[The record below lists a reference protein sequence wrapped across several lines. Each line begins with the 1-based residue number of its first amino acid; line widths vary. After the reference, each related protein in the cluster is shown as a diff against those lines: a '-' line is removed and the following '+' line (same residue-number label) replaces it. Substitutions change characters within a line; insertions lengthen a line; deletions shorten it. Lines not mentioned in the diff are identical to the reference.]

1 MDINIQNKI
10 SDKNIE
16 VEKEQKNFLE
26 KTLGGII
33 NTGLDV
39 GIKFLL
45 PDFIEDEVIQI
56 KDSILKN
63 GFKEGLNTAIDE
75 AINLG
80 KSALGIFTG
89 KFDDISQ
96 MQKAVETGGI
106 IDSISNGIDTALN
119 KISNNGKLNDNITKV
134 LKKGKNLILD
144 NISSNIEAMI
154 VNQENEIN
162 KFEESINNW
171 KNAYENR
178 DFDLMENEM
187 NNVNKYLEK
196 IMPLEN
202 LIKEA
207 RTIENIHNL
216 IKNNNKNFDI
226 NEVEL
231 EAANVLV

>member
-1 MDINIQNKI
+1 MDISIQNEI

-26 KTLGGII
+26 TTLGGII

-96 MQKAVETGGI
+96 MQKAIETGGI
-106 IDSISNGIDTALN
+106 IDSISNGIDIGLN
-119 KISNNGKLNDNITKV
+119 KISSNGKLNKNITNV
-134 LKKGKNLILD
+134 IKKGKNLILD
-144 NISSNIEAMI
+144 NISNNIEKMI
-154 VNQENEIN
+154 VKQGNEIN

-171 KNAYENR
+171 KNAYENK
-178 DFDLMENEM
+178 DFNLMEKEIK
-187 NNVNKYLEK
+187 NVNKYIEK

-226 NEVEL
+226 SEVEL

>member
-1 MDINIQNKI
+1 MDISIQNEI

-26 KTLGGII
+26 TTLGGII

-144 NISSNIEAMI
+144 NISSNIEEMI

-226 NEVEL
+226 SEVEL

>member
-26 KTLGGII
+26 TTLGGII

-96 MQKAVETGGI
+96 MQKAIETGGI
-106 IDSISNGIDTALN
+106 IDSISNGIDIGLN
-119 KISNNGKLNDNITKV
+119 KISSNGKLNKNITNV
-134 LKKGKNLILD
+134 IKKGKNLILD
-144 NISSNIEAMI
+144 NISNNIEEMI
-154 VNQENEIN
+154 VKQGNEIN

-171 KNAYENR
+171 KNAYENK
-178 DFDLMENEM
+178 DFNLMEKEIK
-187 NNVNKYLEK
+187 NVNKYIEK

-226 NEVEL
+226 SEVEL

>member
-1 MDINIQNKI
+1 MDISIQNEI

-26 KTLGGII
+26 TTLGGII
-33 NTGLDV
+33 NTGLDF

-80 KSALGIFTG
+80 KSAVGIFTG

-96 MQKAVETGGI
+96 MQKAIETGGI
-106 IDSISNGIDTALN
+106 IDSISNGIDIGLN
-119 KISNNGKLNDNITKV
+119 KISSNGKLNKNITNV
-134 LKKGKNLILD
+134 IKKGKNLILD
-144 NISSNIEAMI
+144 NISNNIEEMI
-154 VNQENEIN
+154 VKQGNEIN

-171 KNAYENR
+171 KNAYENK
-178 DFDLMENEM
+178 DFNLMEKEIK
-187 NNVNKYLEK
+187 NVNKYIEK

-226 NEVEL
+226 SEVEL

>member
-1 MDINIQNKI
+1 MDISIQNEI

-26 KTLGGII
+26 TTLGGII

-45 PDFIEDEVIQI
+45 PDFIEDEIIQI

-80 KSALGIFTG
+80 KSAVGIFTG

-106 IDSISNGIDTALN
+106 IDSISNGIDIGLN
-119 KISNNGKLNDNITKV
+119 KISSNGKLNKNITNV
-134 LKKGKNLILD
+134 IKKGKNLILD
-144 NISSNIEAMI
+144 NISSNIEEMI
-154 VNQENEIN
+154 VNQGNEIT

-171 KNAYENR
+171 KNAYEHKE
-178 DFDLMENEM
+178 FDLMENEM
-187 NNVNKYLEK
+187 KNINKYLER

-216 IKNNNKNFDI
+216 IKNNNKNFEI
-226 NEVEL
+226 SEVEL

>member
-1 MDINIQNKI
+1 MDISIQNEI

-26 KTLGGII
+26 TTLGGII

-96 MQKAVETGGI
+96 MQKAIETGGI
-106 IDSISNGIDTALN
+106 IDSISNGIDIGLN
-119 KISNNGKLNDNITKV
+119 KISSNGKLNKNITNV
-134 LKKGKNLILD
+134 IKKGKNLILD
-144 NISSNIEAMI
+144 NISNNIEEMI
-154 VNQENEIN
+154 VKQGNEIN

-171 KNAYENR
+171 KNAYENK
-178 DFDLMENEM
+178 DFNLMEN
-187 NNVNKYLEK
+187 
-196 IMPLEN
+196 
-202 LIKEA
+202 
-207 RTIENIHNL
+207 
-216 IKNNNKNFDI
+216 
-226 NEVEL
+226 
-231 EAANVLV
+231 

>member
-1 MDINIQNKI
+1 MDISIQNEI

-26 KTLGGII
+26 TTLGGII

-96 MQKAVETGGI
+96 MQKAIETGEI
-106 IDSISNGIDTALN
+106 IDSISNGIDIGLN
-119 KISNNGKLNDNITKV
+119 KISSNGKLNKNITNV
-134 LKKGKNLILD
+134 IKKGKNLILD
-144 NISSNIEAMI
+144 NISNNIEEMI
-154 VNQENEIN
+154 VKQGNEIN

-171 KNAYENR
+171 KNAYENK
-178 DFDLMENEM
+178 DFNLMEKEIK
-187 NNVNKYLEK
+187 NVNKYIEK

-226 NEVEL
+226 SEVEL

>member
-1 MDINIQNKI
+1 MDISIQNEI

-16 VEKEQKNFLE
+16 VEKQQKNFLE
-26 KTLGGII
+26 TTLGGII

-80 KSALGIFTG
+80 KSAVGIFTG

-96 MQKAVETGGI
+96 MQKAIETGGI
-106 IDSISNGIDTALN
+106 IDSISNGIDIGLN
-119 KISNNGKLNDNITKV
+119 KISSNGKLNKNITNV
-134 LKKGKNLILD
+134 IKKGKNLILD
-144 NISSNIEAMI
+144 NISNNIEEMI
-154 VNQENEIN
+154 VKQGNEIN

-171 KNAYENR
+171 KNAYENK
-178 DFDLMENEM
+178 DFNLMEKEIK
-187 NNVNKYLEK
+187 NVNKYIEK

-226 NEVEL
+226 SEVEL

>member
-1 MDINIQNKI
+1 MDINIQREI

-16 VEKEQKNFLE
+16 VEKEQKSFLE
-26 KTLGGII
+26 TTLGGII

-45 PDFIEDEVIQI
+45 PDFIEDEVIKI

-96 MQKAVETGGI
+96 MQKVIETGGI
-106 IDSISNGIDTALN
+106 IDSISKGIDVGLS
-119 KISNNGKLNDNITKV
+119 KIRNNGKLNENITNIIRE
-134 LKKGKNLILD
+134 GKNLILD
-144 NISSNIEAMI
+144 NISSNIEEMI
-154 VNQENEIN
+154 VNQENEVN
-162 KFEESINNW
+162 KFEESLDNW
-171 KNAYENR
+171 KNAYNNE
-178 DFDLMENEM
+178 DFNLMENEIK
-187 NNVNKYLEK
+187 NINKFLEK
-196 IMPLEN
+196 IIPLEK

-216 IKNNNKNFDI
+216 VKNNNKNFDI
-226 NEVEL
+226 SEVEL
-231 EAANVLV
+231 EAANALV

>member
-1 MDINIQNKI
+1 MDISIQNEI

-26 KTLGGII
+26 TTLGGII

-80 KSALGIFTG
+80 KSAVGIFTG

-106 IDSISNGIDTALN
+106 IDSISNGIDIGLN
-119 KISNNGKLNDNITKV
+119 KISSNGKLNKNITNV
-134 LKKGKNLILD
+134 IKKGKNLILD
-144 NISSNIEAMI
+144 NISNNIEEMI
-154 VNQENEIN
+154 VKQGNEIN

-171 KNAYENR
+171 KNAYENK
-178 DFDLMENEM
+178 DFNLMEKEIK
-187 NNVNKYLEK
+187 NVNKYIEK

-226 NEVEL
+226 SEVEL

>member
-16 VEKEQKNFLE
+16 VEKKKKNFLE

-144 NISSNIEAMI
+144 NISSNIEEMI

>member
-1 MDINIQNKI
+1 MDISIQNEI

-26 KTLGGII
+26 TTLGGII

-144 NISSNIEAMI
+144 NISSNIEEMI

-178 DFDLMENEM
+178 DFDLMENEIK
-187 NNVNKYLEK
+187 NVNKYIEK

>member
-1 MDINIQNKI
+1 MDISIQNEI

-26 KTLGGII
+26 TTLGGII

-96 MQKAVETGGI
+96 MQKAIETGGI
-106 IDSISNGIDTALN
+106 IDSISNGIDIGLN
-119 KISNNGKLNDNITKV
+119 KISSNGKLNKNITNV
-134 LKKGKNLILD
+134 IKKGKNLILD
-144 NISSNIEAMI
+144 NISNNIEEMI
-154 VNQENEIN
+154 VKQGNEIN

-171 KNAYENR
+171 KNAYENK
-178 DFDLMENEM
+178 DFNLMEKEIK
-187 NNVNKYLEK
+187 NVNKYIEK

-216 IKNNNKNFDI
+216 IKNNNKNFEI
-226 NEVEL
+226 SEVEL

>member
-1 MDINIQNKI
+1 MDISIQNEI

-26 KTLGGII
+26 TTLGGII

-80 KSALGIFTG
+80 KSAVGIFTG

-96 MQKAVETGGI
+96 MQKAIETGGI
-106 IDSISNGIDTALN
+106 IDSISNGIDIGLN
-119 KISNNGKLNDNITKV
+119 KISSNGKLNKNITNV
-134 LKKGKNLILD
+134 IKKGKNLILD
-144 NISSNIEAMI
+144 NISNNIEEMI
-154 VNQENEIN
+154 VKQGNEIN

-171 KNAYENR
+171 KNAYENK
-178 DFDLMENEM
+178 DFNLMEKEIK
-187 NNVNKYLEK
+187 NVNKYIEK

-226 NEVEL
+226 SEVEL

>member
-1 MDINIQNKI
+1 MDISIQNEI

-26 KTLGGII
+26 TTLGGII

-144 NISSNIEAMI
+144 NISSNIEEMI

>member
-1 MDINIQNKI
+1 MDISIQNEI

-26 KTLGGII
+26 TTLGGII

-96 MQKAVETGGI
+96 MQKAIETGGI
-106 IDSISNGIDTALN
+106 IDSISNGIDIGLN
-119 KISNNGKLNDNITKV
+119 KISSNGKLNKNITNV
-134 LKKGKNLILD
+134 IKKGKNLILD
-144 NISSNIEAMI
+144 NISNNIEEMI
-154 VNQENEIN
+154 VKQGNEIN

-171 KNAYENR
+171 KNAYENK
-178 DFDLMENEM
+178 DFNLMEKEIK
-187 NNVNKYLEK
+187 NVNKYIEK